1 MISEK
6 QKRIL
11 AFSYSDYDA
20 LICDGA
26 IRSGKTRIM
35 TVAFI
40 DWAMRQFSDKRF
52 GICAKTI
59 DSAIKNVVLPYMSMS
74 YAKKRFATGKN
85 FLRGHA

>member
-1 MISEK
+1 MLKGENLMISEK

-40 DWAMRQFSDKRF
+40 DWAMRKFSDKRL
-52 GICAKTI
+52 GICAKRI
-59 DSAIKNVVLPYMSMS
+59 DSAVKKVVWP
-74 YAKKRFATGKN
+74 
-85 FLRGHA
+85 